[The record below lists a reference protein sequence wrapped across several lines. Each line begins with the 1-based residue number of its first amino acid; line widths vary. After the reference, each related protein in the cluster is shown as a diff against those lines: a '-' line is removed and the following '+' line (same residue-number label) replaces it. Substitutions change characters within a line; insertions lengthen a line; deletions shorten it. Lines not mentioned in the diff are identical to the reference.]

1 MQRWHFC
8 AFWRVLLLPPLLG
21 PRSGCT
27 QREAMINGGNH
38 AYGARI
44 FQIYMVWGVFWSSSL
59 SNLHAKLFLCSVDA
73 EPVVPPRGD
82 MCPLDNT

>member
-38 AYGARI
+38 AYGART
-44 FQIYMVWGVFWSSSL
+44 FQIYMGLGGVL
-59 SNLHAKLFLCSVDA
+59 
-73 EPVVPPRGD
+73 VVFTFQFACEVVFVQCRCRARGASEG
-82 MCPLDNT
+82 